1 MMPIYNLTQDF
12 FIVVKNQNNRFN
24 FKVNEEP
31 FYIINNFIENE
42 LRPPLLL
49 LKNKYDLIED
59 KILNLIS

>member
-42 LRPPLLL
+42 LRPPRLL
-49 LKNKYDLIED
+49 I
-59 KILNLIS
+59 KINMI